1 MPRAGLSPER
11 VVTKG
16 ADVADELGYAQ
27 LTLAEVATRFGV
39 RLPSLYK
46 HVEGLEGLRRGVT
59 LLALRELAS
68 ELGRAAVGKSS
79 TDALHALSDTYR
91 AYALRHPGRYAA
103 TLRAPDPGDAEHQ
116 AAAEAIL
123 DVVFAVLAGYGL
135 TDTDLVDATRALRST
150 LHGFAS
156 LEAAGGFGMP
166 QDVDRSF
173 QLLVDGLDAA
183 LSSWQRFAKGRRGDR

>member
-11 VVTKG
+11 VVTEA
-16 ADVADELGYAQ
+16 ADVADELGYAE
-27 LTLAEVATRFGV
+27 LTLAAVATRFGV

-46 HVEGLEGLRRGVT
+46 HVDGLEGLRRGVT
-59 LLALRELAS
+59 LLALRELGS
-68 ELGRAAVGKSS
+68 ELGRAAIGKSAS
-79 TDALHALSDTYR
+79 EALHALADAYR
-91 AYALRHPGRYAA
+91 AYARRHPGRYAA
-103 TLRAPDPGDAEHQ
+103 TLRAPDPGDAQHQ
-116 AAAEAIL
+116 AAADAIL

-135 TDTDLVDATRALRST
+135 TGANLVDATRALRST

-173 QLLVDGLDAA
+173 RLLVGGLDAA
-183 LSSWQRFAKGRRGDR
+183 LASWQTFAAVRHDGR